1 MVTSYVPM
9 RNCSLRERRGSS
21 ASLTIDLGQFQNP
34 VLETSPI
41 DEDIAEELEL
51 RKPRRLTRHQL
62 HHLDI
67 SASLSVI
74 YAEFAA
80 LSSPSTSSCEKVA
93 GCSQKNRHTLWPI
106 RETRVRLS
114 SSYRASCNST
124 TEDICQSYINANYI
138 LDSDSELMYI
148 AAEGPMPN
156 TVNDFWSMVLQE
168 RAPAIVMVTNL
179 EEKPCGAKLAL
190 KKCEK
195 YWPDNHACYGKID
208 VTVVSTNFYDGVQIR
223 HIVLNVLSFFVQ
235 LESYGLE
242 HHVRHIWFTEWLDH
256 RLPVQHITQLL
267 KVIVAMESYRN
278 EYRRI
283 SSHVAPVIVH
293 CSAGIGRTCTFIA
306 IALGVDQLCTTPENI
321 DVFSIVSRLRKQR
334 FGAVQLP
341 GQYAFIYMVLQRME
355 RLLPEF
361 CAQNDEDK
369 FPACLTFSE
378 TFDDGNSKSK
388 SGNDD
393 EQLWH
398 NQVELLCSN
407 F

>member
-9 RNCSLRERRGSS
+9 LNCSLRERRGSS
-21 ASLTIDLGQFQNP
+21 VSLTIDLSQFQNSA
-34 VLETSPI
+34 LEISPI
-41 DEDIAEELEL
+41 NEDVAEELEL
-51 RKPRRLTRHQL
+51 CKPRRLTRYQL

-67 SASLSVI
+67 SASLSMI

-80 LSSPSTSSCEKVA
+80 LPSPSTSSCEKVA

-114 SSYRASCNST
+114 SSYRALCNSIA
-124 TEDICQSYINANYI
+124 EDICQSYINANYI
-138 LDSDSELMYI
+138 LDSNSQLMYI
-148 AAEGPMPN
+148 AAEGPMSN

-195 YWPDNHACYGKID
+195 YWPDNHACYGEID

-223 HIVLNVLSFFVQ
+223 HIILN
-235 LESYGLE
+235 YGGME
-242 HHVRHIWFTEWLDH
+242 HHVRHIWFTEWPDH
-256 RLPVQHITQLL
+256 HLPVQHITKLL

-278 EYRRI
+278 EYRRL
-283 SSHVAPVIVH
+283 SSHVTPVVVH

-306 IALGVDQLCTTPENI
+306 IALGVDQLRKTPENI
-321 DVFSIVSRLRKQR
+321 DVFSIVSRLRSQR

-341 GQYAFIYMVLQRME
+341 GQYAFIYLVLQRME

-361 CAQNDEDK
+361 CAQSDQDK
-369 FPACLTFSE
+369 FPACLTFLE
-378 TFDDGNSKSK
+378 TLGDENSKPESE
-388 SGNDD
+388 NDD
-393 EQLWH
+393 ELLWN
-398 NQVELLCSN
+398 NQVDL

>member
-1 MVTSYVPM
+1 MVVSYITM

-21 ASLTIDLGQFQNP
+21 VSLTIDPGRFQSSTLQIST
-34 VLETSPI
+34 VH
-41 DEDIAEELEL
+41 EDISEELEL
-51 RKPRRLTRHQL
+51 RKSRRLTRHQL

-67 SASLSVI
+67 SVSLSAI

-80 LSSPSTSSCEKVA
+80 LPSPSTSSCEKVA

-106 RETRVRLS
+106 RETRVRLLS
-114 SSYRASCNST
+114 NYGASCNST
-124 TEDICQSYINANYI
+124 AED
-138 LDSDSELMYI
+138 DSKSELMYI

-168 RAPAIVMVTNL
+168 RTPVIVMVTNL

-195 YWPDNHACYGKID
+195 YWPDSHACYGEID
-208 VTVVSTNFYDGVQIR
+208 VTVVSTYFHDGVQIR
-223 HIVLNVLSFFVQ
+223 HIILNCG
-235 LESYGLE
+235 GLE

-267 KVIVAMESYRN
+267 KVIVATESYRN
-278 EYRRI
+278 EYREF
-283 SSHVAPVIVH
+283 SSHTAPVIVH

-306 IALGVDQLCTTPENI
+306 IALGVDQLCKTPENI
-321 DVFSIVSRLRKQR
+321 DVFSIVSRLRRQR

-341 GQYAFIYMVLQRME
+341 GQYAFIYLVLQRME
-355 RLLPEF
+355 KILPEF
-361 CAQNDEDK
+361 CAQNDQDK
-369 FPACLTFSE
+369 FPACLTFSK
-378 TFDDGNSKSK
+378 TFDDENAKSE
-388 SGNDD
+388 SENDD
-393 EQLWH
+393 EIFWN
-398 NQVELLCSN
+398 NQADLLYSN